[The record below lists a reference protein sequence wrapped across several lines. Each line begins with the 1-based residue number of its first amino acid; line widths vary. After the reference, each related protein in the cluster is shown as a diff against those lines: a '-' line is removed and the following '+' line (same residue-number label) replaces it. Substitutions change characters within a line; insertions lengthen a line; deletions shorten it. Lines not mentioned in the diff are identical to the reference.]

1 MKHEQN
7 SATINKSSRFFYIT
21 KLVLGLSLTLG
32 ISLALYIT
40 FIIIPDLPKTES
52 LKDVQYQIPLSIYSI
67 DDKLIARFGE
77 KKRIPVHYDEIP
89 KVQIDAF
96 LAAEDSRFFTHSG
109 VDYIGL
115 SRAVIQLILTGEKR
129 QGGSTITMQVA
140 RNFFLSRKKTYTRKL
155 REIILSYFIEHEL
168 SKKQI
173 LALYLNKIYLGHRS
187 YGIAAAADVYYGKKL
202 SELTL
207 AQQAMIAGLPKAP
220 SAYNPITNP
229 TRAKTRRDH
238 ILNRMLTLNYITQ
251 EQFDI
256 AIIELVTAEL
266 NNQFTELSAP
276 YVAEMVRDRLYKE
289 YGNDIYTSGI
299 RVHTTI
305 DSRLQLA
312 ANYALRKSLHDYD
325 KRHGYRGIINHIDNF
340 DPATSDITVIQKLL
354 SPYKTIGETQPVLVS
369 KIAEQEI
376 TVITNNNS
384 RLTINW
390 PNLKWAWPYIN
401 ENKQGKQPT
410 SASEIFAIGDIVR
423 IRNVNHSANSPIYEL
438 TQVPAVSGS
447 IVAMHPENGSLAALV
462 GGYDYYHSKFNRAFQ
477 AKRQPGSGFKPFL
490 YTAALSKDYT
500 TATLINDAPV
510 VFNDAGLER
519 QWRPENYSGK
529 FFGPTRLREALTHS
543 RNLVSIR
550 ILRDIGVNYVRNF
563 ATRFGFDQATLP
575 KNLSLAL
582 GSGSAN
588 TYQMA
593 SAYSVL
599 ANGGFKVSPYFI
611 QRIESSEGETLFQAN
626 PAIACDNC
634 IRPTNT
640 NAANLDE
647 AAAIQPPEFID
658 TNTDVTENKNLVPAP
673 IIMAKRVIN
682 PQLHF
687 LINSLLRNVVKNG
700 TGRRALSL
708 GRNDLAGKTGT
719 TNEQRDAWFNGFNPS
734 MVAIAWVGFDNS
746 KPLGNRETGG
756 RAALPMWIDFMREAL
771 KNKPELDLPQP
782 DGIASILID
791 PKTGL
796 KSEASNPDAVFE
808 YFRENNIPKAGFSNT
823 ENGLQ
828 TTGQQ
833 QEIDDLF

>member
-1 MKHEQN
+1 MKHQQN
-7 SATINKSSRFFYIT
+7 ASAANKSSRLFRIT
-21 KLVLGLSLTLG
+21 KWVLGLTLTVG
-32 ISLALYIT
+32 IVLAFYIT
-40 FIIIPDLPKTES
+40 FIIIPDLPKTDS
-52 LKDVQYQIPLSIYSI
+52 LKDIQYQIPLSVYST
-67 DDKLIARFGE
+67 DNKLIARFGE
-77 KKRIPVHYDEIP
+77 KKRIPIHYDGIP
-89 KVQIDAF
+89 KIQIDAF

-115 SRAVIQLILTGEKR
+115 SRAVVQLILTGEKR

-155 REIILSYFIEHEL
+155 REIILSYFIEHDL

-187 YGIAAAADVYYGKKL
+187 YGIAAAADVYYGKTL
-202 SELTL
+202 AELTL

-238 ILNRMLTLNYITQ
+238 ILNRMLTLEYITQ

-266 NNQFTELSAP
+266 NNQLTELSAP
-276 YVAEMVRDRLYKE
+276 YVAEMVRDSLYKE
-289 YGNDIYTSGI
+289 YGNAIYTSGM

-305 DSRLQLA
+305 HSELQLA

-325 KRHGYRGIINHIDNF
+325 KRHGYRGILSHIDNF
-340 DPATSDITVIQKLL
+340 APTNSDAKSIKKLL
-354 SPYKTIGETQPVLVS
+354 TPYKSIGETQPALVS
-369 KIAEQEI
+369 EIVKQTI
-376 TVITNNNS
+376 TVITRNGS
-384 RLTINW
+384 HLTIDW

-410 SASEIFAIGDIVR
+410 SAAEILAVGDIVR
-423 IRNVNHSANSPIYEL
+423 IRNIDHSNSNPVYEL
-438 TQVPAVSGS
+438 AQVPAVSGS
-447 IVAMHPENGSLAALV
+447 IVAMQPEDGSLAALV

-510 VFNDAGLER
+510 VFDDAGLER

-563 ATRFGFDQATLP
+563 ATRFGFDPSTLP

-611 QRIESSEGETLFQAN
+611 ERIESATGEILFQAN
-626 PAIACDNC
+626 PELACDNC
-634 IRPTNT
+634 IPNT
-640 NAANLDE
+640 EQINEEPRAKAT
-647 AAAIQPPEFID
+647 EF
-658 TNTDVTENKNLVPAP
+658 TDISAENILPPAP
-673 IIMAKRVIN
+673 PVIAKRVIS

-708 GRNDLAGKTGT
+708 GRSDLAGKTGT
-719 TNEQRDAWFNGFNPS
+719 TNEQRDAWFNGFTPS
-734 MVAIAWVGFDNS
+734 MVAVAWVGFDNS

-771 KNKPELDLPQP
+771 KNTPEQNLSQP

-791 PKTGL
+791 PQTGL
-796 KSEASNPDAVFE
+796 KSEASNPGAVFE
-808 YFRENNIPKAGFSNT
+808 YFRENNIPKSGFANAQ
-823 ENGLQ
+823 NGSQ

-833 QEIDDLF
+833 QELDDLF

>member
-1 MKHEQN
+1 MKQQQN
-7 SATINKSSRFFYIT
+7 ASTTNKYSPLFRIT
-21 KLVLGLSLTLG
+21 KWAFGFALA
-32 ISLALYIT
+32 ISIVLALYIT

-52 LKDVQYQIPLSIYSI
+52 LQDVQYQIPLSVYST
-67 DDKLIARFGE
+67 DNKLIARFGE
-77 KKRIPVHYDEIP
+77 KKRIPIDYDEIP
-89 KVQIDAF
+89 KAQIDAF
-96 LAAEDSRFFTHSG
+96 LAAEDSRFFTHNG

-115 SRAVIQLILTGEKR
+115 SRAVIQLILTGKKR

-155 REIILSYFIEHEL
+155 REIILSYFIEHDL
-168 SKKQI
+168 NKKQI

-202 SELTL
+202 AELTL

-238 ILNRMLTLNYITQ
+238 ILNRMLTLEYITQ

-256 AIIELVTAEL
+256 AITEPVTAEL

-289 YGNDIYTSGI
+289 YGSAIYTSGMH
-299 RVHTTI
+299 VHTTI
-305 DSRLQLA
+305 DSQLQLA

-325 KRHGYRGIINHIDNF
+325 KRHGYRGILSHIDNF
-340 DPATSDITVIQKLL
+340 EPTSSDTKSIKKLL
-354 SPYKTIGETQPVLVS
+354 SPYKSIGETQPALVS
-369 KIAEQEI
+369 KIVKQEI
-376 TVITNNNS
+376 TVITRNGAQ
-384 RLTINW
+384 LTIDW

-401 ENKQGKQPT
+401 ENKQGKKPT
-410 SASEIFAIGDIVR
+410 SASEILAIGDIVR
-423 IRNVNHSANSPIYEL
+423 IRNIDHSNSNPVYEL
-438 TQVPAVSGS
+438 AQVPAVSGS
-447 IVAMHPENGSLAALV
+447 IVAMHPKDGSLAALV

-510 VFNDAGLER
+510 VFDDAGLER

-550 ILRDIGVNYVRNF
+550 ILRDIGINYVRHF
-563 ATRFGFDQATLP
+563 ATRFGFDPSTLP

-611 QRIESSEGETLFQAN
+611 KRIESATGEILFQAN
-626 PAIACDNC
+626 PELACDNC
-634 IRPTNT
+634 I
-640 NAANLDE
+640 
-647 AAAIQPPEFID
+647 
-658 TNTDVTENKNLVPAP
+658 
-673 IIMAKRVIN
+673 
-682 PQLHF
+682 
-687 LINSLLRNVVKNG
+687 
-700 TGRRALSL
+700 
-708 GRNDLAGKTGT
+708 
-719 TNEQRDAWFNGFNPS
+719 
-734 MVAIAWVGFDNS
+734 AIAKTKLTAINEG
-746 KPLGNRETGG
+746 
-756 RAALPMWIDFMREAL
+756 
-771 KNKPELDLPQP
+771 
-782 DGIASILID
+782 
-791 PKTGL
+791 PK
-796 KSEASNPDAVFE
+796 S
-808 YFRENNIPKAGFSNT
+808 
-823 ENGLQ
+823 
-828 TTGQQ
+828 TTP
-833 QEIDDLF
+833 